1 MMGYGFYL
9 HIQKELGFC
18 KFLFNKNVLPI
29 INIYCLGQTN
39 QIVET
44 YWAKVLVGFN
54 FISLKTTKQTNKN
67 TKTQTVAIECWFEL
81 NSICFNKSVVA
92 WVHIYLF

>member
-1 MMGYGFYL
+1 MGYGFYL
-9 HIQKELGFC
+9 HIQKKFGFY

-29 INIYCLGQTN
+29 INIYCLGQMN

-54 FISLKTTKQTNKN
+54 FISLKITKWTNKN
-67 TKTQTVAIECWFEL
+67 TKTKL
-81 NSICFNKSVVA
+81 
-92 WVHIYLF
+92 